1 MGTMMEIGLAQQ
13 RLFDD
18 DHQVQYEPANSPAEF
33 HESES
38 NAPYG
43 ENANQEYMA
52 RNQAFSTKRPP
63 ETPAHDSIPRVEI
76 HGTAPSDDWSQSAP
90 SYNIF
95 ESSNQTPS
103 NQLNRADFLR
113 DSGAI
118 TQPEPVLNFELRRWT
133 SMQGAASSPHDTEPF
148 SSVISPKTARV
159 KSDSLVPNT
168 ILPTPSINELALP
181 ATIQIPKIEKRGRK
195 KKQALPL
202 NDEDDELFHTAL
214 REATPNKPEKRK
226 PGRPSK
232 NANVKSANP
241 VPAERSYA
249 PSHLSGD
256 TTIAATLQAP
266 SEDSATYD
274 NVSPQAL
281 PASRS
286 GDFQTISLDENS
298 LEQDMQPP
306 PKLAKEPG
314 RKKLKRGKITSVT
327 LTKAFE
333 SDVEDDVIWIDERP
347 IVPTG
352 REDRP
357 NPEQAEV
364 APTPAPKKRGRKRKK
379 TTEQLDQEA
388 KAGPQADPTIY
399 LEKASNQE
407 ELEDTHQ
414 KAGVSVVLSNS
425 TRRPQN
431 PDISNPD
438 PIPEDDTSNNEPQ
451 VLQPSTTPTKDVSNN
466 ELAQPPETPSMPTTD
481 PKTPSGK
488 GPGKHSPISSTCKVP
503 YRVGLSKRARIAPL
517 LKIIK
522 R

>member
-1 MGTMMEIGLAQQ
+1 
-13 RLFDD
+13 
-18 DHQVQYEPANSPAEF
+18 
-33 HESES
+33 
-38 NAPYG
+38 
-43 ENANQEYMA
+43 
-52 RNQAFSTKRPP
+52 
-63 ETPAHDSIPRVEI
+63 
-76 HGTAPSDDWSQSAP
+76 
-90 SYNIF
+90 
-95 ESSNQTPS
+95 
-103 NQLNRADFLR
+103 
-113 DSGAI
+113 
-118 TQPEPVLNFELRRWT
+118 
-133 SMQGAASSPHDTEPF
+133 MQGAASSPHDTEPF
-148 SSVISPKTARV
+148 SSVISPKAARV
-159 KSDSLVPNT
+159 KSDSLVPNI
-168 ILPTPSINELALP
+168 ILPTPSIDELALP
-181 ATIQIPKIEKRGRK
+181 ATIQIPKMEKRGRK

-214 REATPNKPEKRK
+214 REATPNNPEKRK

-232 NANVKSANP
+232 NAKVKSANP

-256 TTIAATLQAP
+256 TTIAATLQAS

-286 GDFQTISLDENS
+286 GDFQTISLDVNS

-314 RKKLKRGKITSVT
+314 RKKLKRGKTTSVT

-333 SDVEDDVIWIDERP
+333 SDVEDDVIWIDERS
-347 IVPTG
+347 IVPTR

-438 PIPEDDTSNNEPQ
+438 PIPEDDTSNNEPK

-481 PKTPSGK
+481 PKTPSAN